1 MSTYLRTYPWIF
13 FKGVSSCWGYD
24 LHNSTCKH
32 AYQHLMNGLEGHA
45 RGTSGLAILPSSPRR
60 AVQEGGF
67 TTSQIHRFV
76 CRRPR
81 PHHVNQFIDESGQSS
96 PDWPVPATPAS
107 LTLSNP
113 QGQLPRWPSA
123 VSAPFQKILRG
134 VWKCSHCSYMY
145 VQVEVP
151 YTNSRCDVTSTV
163 LFCVIS
169 SLRMGVSESSA
180 DRWRRVL
187 CFNAR
192 VTLTSFW
199 LHTSSRESHHTV
211 YHCTAS

>member
-1 MSTYLRTYPWIF
+1 MLINTWWTALKGTPEEQVAWLFFPRVQDGRYKREASRRARSTDLFVAVRART
-13 FKGVSSCWGYD
+13 
-24 LHNSTCKH
+24 
-32 AYQHLMNGLEGHA
+32 M
-45 RGTSGLAILPSSPRR
+45 SGLNA
-60 AVQEGGF
+60 
-67 TTSQIHRFV
+67 
-76 CRRPR
+76 
-81 PHHVNQFIDESGQSS
+81 NQFIDESGQSS